1 MGSDR
6 WLLSAVIGNTKV
18 ICQLYGGFSAGQ
30 MEQPGNK
37 IDCIAV
43 CLASETME
51 TFVQLHA
58 RISVI
63 VEGADRHAVPAD
75 PDSVHLCRL
84 PGGNGLLDRF
94 KYIHCILLSGNKKA
108 PDIFAMKTASAL
120 EFHILFF
127 LLRSFRLWLAVL
139 LFLDITKPLFDGVLR
154 LWFLF
159 DLGLIRR
166 EDFANPVANILHRL

>member
-1 MGSDR
+1 MKTLID
-6 WLLSAVIGNTKV
+6 
-18 ICQLYGGFSAGQ
+18 FHAG
-30 MEQPGNK
+30 
-37 IDCIAV
+37 V
-43 CLASETME
+43 
-51 TFVQLHA
+51 
-58 RISVI
+58 SVI
-63 VEGADRHAVPAD
+63 VKRADRHAAPAD
-75 PDSVHLCRL
+75 PDAVHFRRL
-84 PGGNGLLDRF
+84 PGGNGLLDHF